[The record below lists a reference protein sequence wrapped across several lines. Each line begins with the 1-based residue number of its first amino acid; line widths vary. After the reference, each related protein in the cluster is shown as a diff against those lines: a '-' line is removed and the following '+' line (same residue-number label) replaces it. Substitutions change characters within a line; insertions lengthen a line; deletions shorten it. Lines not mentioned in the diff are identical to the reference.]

1 MEFCKDFLVVSIL
14 VVSDVLAQDRK
25 VYNAVEM
32 KIIDSYDSLLAEK
45 VTNDLLI
52 NYKIY
57 RDFPNKYWNF
67 LNETLINNWDFQA
80 TTRALLGNEIFQ
92 SLTYSQLE
100 KLSKSLELTIVRY
113 AFESLLFYDRQK
125 LNVID
130 IKINELE
137 TFAWL
142 KINITSP
149 RFPDIHLDLLLKRK
163 NGHWRGVDFKF
174 KGITYVNLKK
184 NSYRHDFKNLEFHGL
199 LKKLDDKNKEFFKD
213 LCKSGVNF
221 IDSKKPPCL

>member
-1 MEFCKDFLVVSIL
+1 MF
-14 VVSDVLAQDRK
+14 SDLLAQDRK

-92 SLTYSQLE
+92 SLTY
-100 KLSKSLELTIVRY
+100 
-113 AFESLLFYDRQK
+113 F
-125 LNVID
+125 
-130 IKINELE
+130 
-137 TFAWL
+137 
-142 KINITSP
+142 
-149 RFPDIHLDLLLKRK
+149 
-163 NGHWRGVDFKF
+163 
-174 KGITYVNLKK
+174 
-184 NSYRHDFKNLEFHGL
+184 
-199 LKKLDDKNKEFFKD
+199 
-213 LCKSGVNF
+213 
-221 IDSKKPPCL
+221 